1 MLHPAL
7 ARTLASAHIDDLH
20 RAAAR
25 WHTIRLAHRAAH
37 EPRVAATSTAIQRSA
52 SESAAWT
59 SCAPA
64 AGMTPTETA
73 QQPHGHANPSST
85 SPRGREPESIW
96 HRDRHESFADAQ
108 AEHEDRRVR
117 QHSYARVAA
126 LRGRRQH

>member
-1 MLHPAL
+1 MLHPAF
-7 ARTLASAHIDDLH
+7 ARALASAHIDDLH

-37 EPRVAATSTAIQRSA
+37 EPRVAATPTAIQRSA

-73 QQPHGHANPSST
+73 QAAPWPCQSVVDVPSG
-85 SPRGREPESIW
+85 PRAGIDLASRS
-96 HRDRHESFADAQ
+96 S
-108 AEHEDRRVR
+108 
-117 QHSYARVAA
+117 
-126 LRGRRQH
+126 

>member
-7 ARTLASAHIDDLH
+7 ARALASAHIDDLH

-59 SCAPA
+59 SCGLA

-73 QQPHGHANPSST
+73 QAAPSPCQSVVDVP
-85 SPRGREPESIW
+85 SGPRAGIDLASRS
-96 HRDRHESFADAQ
+96 S
-108 AEHEDRRVR
+108 
-117 QHSYARVAA
+117 
-126 LRGRRQH
+126 

>member
-7 ARTLASAHIDDLH
+7 ARALASAHIDDLH

-37 EPRVAATSTAIQRSA
+37 EPRVAATPTAIQRSA

-64 AGMTPTETA
+64 AGENDGLHWPRRDDLKW
-73 QQPHGHANPSST
+73 PH
-85 SPRGREPESIW
+85 
-96 HRDRHESFADAQ
+96 FAS
-108 AEHEDRRVR
+108 V
-117 QHSYARVAA
+117 VVC
-126 LRGRRQH
+126 G

>member
-7 ARTLASAHIDDLH
+7 ARELASAHIDDLH

-52 SESAAWT
+52 SEPAAST
-59 SCAPA
+59 SGAPA

-73 QQPHGHANPSST
+73 Q
-85 SPRGREPESIW
+85 
-96 HRDRHESFADAQ
+96 
-108 AEHEDRRVR
+108 
-117 QHSYARVAA
+117 AA
-126 LRGRRQH
+126 LSPCQSVVDVPSGPRAGIDLASRSS

>member
-7 ARTLASAHIDDLH
+7 ARALASAHIDDLH

-37 EPRVAATSTAIQRSA
+37 EPRVAARSTAIQGSA
-52 SESAAWT
+52 SESGAWT

-73 QQPHGHANPSST
+73 QAAPWPLAGAASRSPLAGTPDVAN
-85 SPRGREPESIW
+85 
-96 HRDRHESFADAQ
+96 ALVDAEAGTCQ
-108 AEHEDRRVR
+108 R
-117 QHSYARVAA
+117 Q
-126 LRGRRQH
+126 